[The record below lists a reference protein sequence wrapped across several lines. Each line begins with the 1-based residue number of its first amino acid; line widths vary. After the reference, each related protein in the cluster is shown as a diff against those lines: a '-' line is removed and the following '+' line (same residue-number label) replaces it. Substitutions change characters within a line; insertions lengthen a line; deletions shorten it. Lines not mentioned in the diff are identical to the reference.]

1 MTSLL
6 EIKGLT
12 VRHGAITA
20 VDDVSL
26 VVNPGEAVALI
37 GANGAG
43 KTTLLQTIMGL
54 VKPIAG
60 EIRIDDTPLDR
71 QPVSARSRLG
81 LGYSPERRRVFP
93 ELTVLETLT
102 LSSRRHGGELA
113 AKISEMFDL
122 FPPLA
127 GRQNVPGGQL
137 SGGEQQML
145 AVARALMTEP
155 KLLLLDEPSLGLSP
169 LLAEQVMAR
178 IRDIAARGAAVL
190 LAEQNAGQA
199 LAVADRAY
207 VMRLGRIVGEGSAA
221 DLQADQGLSATLLG
235 RLTPA

>member
-1 MTSLL
+1 MTALL
-6 EIKGLT
+6 DIQGLT
-12 VRHGAITA
+12 VRHAPITA
-20 VDDVSL
+20 VDNVTL
-26 VVNPGEAVALI
+26 VVKPGEAVALI

-43 KTTLLQTIMGL
+43 KTTLLQAIMGFATAA
-54 VKPIAG
+54 AG
-60 EIRIDDTPLDR
+60 EIRFGETRLNR
-71 QPVSARSRLG
+71 QPTSARARLG

-93 ELTVLETLT
+93 GLTVRETLA
-102 LSSRRHGGELA
+102 LSSRRHGGDLT

-127 GRQNVPGGQL
+127 QRQAVPGGQL

-169 LLAEQVMAR
+169 LLAEQVMTR
-178 IRDIAARGAAVL
+178 IRDIVARGAAVL

-207 VMRLGRIVGEGSAA
+207 AMRLGRIVGEGTAA
-221 DLQADQGLSATLLG
+221 ELRADTSLSATLLG